1 MLENL
6 LKLVTENAQDAVV
19 NNPDVPN
26 EQNDAVIEHATSGI
40 MDGIKQQISAG
51 NLSDVLKLIGGQ
63 GGDVAS
69 NPVVNGISGNIISSL
84 MSKFGLNQGAA
95 ANVVSNLLP
104 TVIQK
109 LVSQTNDPN
118 NPSFDINGIFN
129 QLSGGK
135 TGGIDFS
142 NILSQLTGGGQID
155 LSKITGLFTGNDGSQ
170 NNNGNTSGGIMDTLK
185 NIFG

>member
-1 MLENL
+1 MLDNL
-6 LKLVTENAQDAVV
+6 LKLVTEHAQDAVI

-26 EQNDAVIEHATSGI
+26 EQNSAVIEHATSGI
-40 MDGIKQQISAG
+40 LDGLKQQIAGG
-51 NLSDVLKLIGGQ
+51 NLTDVLKLIGGQ
-63 GGDVAS
+63 GGNIAS
-69 NPVVNGISGNIISSL
+69 NPVVGGISNNIISSL

-104 TVIQK
+104 GVIQK

-118 NPSFDINGIFN
+118 NPNFDINGIFN

-142 NILSQLTGGGQID
+142 NILGQLTGGGGLD

-170 NNNGNTSGGIMDTLK
+170 STDGASSGGIMDSIK